1 MKTVLGPF
9 HPHLENALIEDVRKH
24 KSNNPFSPLLILVP
38 SDSLRRRLKI
48 CFAAENRVNLLN
60 VYILTFHQ
68 LYLRLSEEIQPG
80 SGASLA
86 DDSILEEAL
95 SHWIK
100 TGDSQT
106 AGFLP
111 VAEKAGGCGALWQ
124 TLRDLRDGGVNPA
137 SLGSVLDEGLC
148 DDRDKDKVAPLVDLY
163 ESFIE
168 SCRQW
173 RSEEHTSEL
182 QSHHDLVCRLLLEK
196 KKNII

>member
-24 KSNNPFSPLLILVP
+24 KSNNPYSLLFILVP
-38 SDSLRRRLKI
+38 SDSLHRRLKI

-60 VYILTFHQ
+60 VYILTFRQ
-68 LYLRLSEEIQPG
+68 LYPRLSEEIQPG

-124 TLRDLRDGGVNPA
+124 TLRDRGTAA
-137 SLGSVLDEGLC
+137 SIRRALGALWT
-148 DDRDKDKVAPLVDLY
+148 KA
-163 ESFIE
+163 
-168 SCRQW
+168 
-173 RSEEHTSEL
+173 
-182 QSHHDLVCRLLLEK
+182 
-196 KKNII
+196 